1 MCIRNVCIMWPGY
14 INTRD
19 KWAHSYECFILF
31 ITWCKTIQFLSFL
44 WRRKVKV
51 KVTQLC
57 PTLCDPTDSTVH
69 GILQARILEWVA
81 FPFSR
86 GSSELRDQTEVSQI
100 AGGFFTS
107 WATRGNPRRLEWI
120 TYPFSSRSSQPR
132 NQTRVSGIAG
142 GLFTNWAIR
151 EAHGLGRRFICIG
164 WKPWRL
170 RASQQQQNQL
180 EYLRGRKKRGICF
193 SASRL
198 QGRASY

>member
-1 MCIRNVCIMWPGY
+1 MWPGY

-120 TYPFSSRSSQPR
+120 KIFSGHGIPGGHALSFNPVPPFYHLLYCLWFPSGLTGLISLLSTGLSRVPLQYHNLKAS
-132 NQTRVSGIAG
+132 I
-142 GLFTNWAIR
+142 L
-151 EAHGLGRRFICIG
+151 
-164 WKPWRL
+164 WRSAFL
-170 RASQQQQNQL
+170 MVQL
-180 EYLRGRKKRGICF
+180 LSVRD
-193 SASRL
+193 
-198 QGRASY
+198 